1 MKVIFP
7 LFERCPCRGA
17 QLTLVKG
24 RSYYEIDIMFER
36 KIPAR
41 KFKSTVVE
49 RDADEQ
55 TRAQHGVGAH

>member
-1 MKVIFP
+1 VAR
-7 LFERCPCRGA
+7 ES
-17 QLTLVKG
+17 LTLVQG